1 MLDSFQLI
9 RRIICA
15 AAFEHGE
22 EPRQISFTRTCS
34 RIPAAWS
41 TLGLGLYGA
50 GAVELLLEEI
60 ASLEVPLRGGP
71 DRTAGTETT
80 PPPISADA

>member
-1 MLDSFQLI
+1 LAYNLI
-9 RRIICA
+9 RRIVCA
-15 AAFEHGE
+15 AAFEHGKD
-22 EPRQISFTRTCS
+22 PRRISFTRTCS

-50 GAVELLLEEI
+50 EALGLLLEEI

-80 PPPISADA
+80 PPSVPADA

>member
-15 AAFEHGE
+15 AAFEHGKD
-22 EPRQISFTRTCS
+22 PRRISLTRTCS

-41 TLGLGLYGA
+41 TLGLRLYGA
-50 GAVELLLEEI
+50 EAVGLLLEES
-60 ASLEVPLRGGP
+60 ASLEVPLRGAP

-80 PPPISADA
+80 PPPIPADA